1 MSDVRNLSI
10 WEVIWKQYKDNG
22 ENNMGKNRLVYGENT
37 EITYLVRIL
46 SAMMC
51 ICGGIGVLLIL
62 LGQVAFGG
70 IGLASAVLILILI
83 LLERRKQYQKVDGS
97 FLYNERE
104 VSVHID
110 IYGKMRT
117 KRPVKM
123 QYGDQEIEMSSSEG
137 GKYAKSLTFMLDEN
151 IPCVFEIN
159 RKKMSV
165 SVTID
170 GKTVVDNNYVRK
182 EYLLPE

>member
-1 MSDVRNLSI
+1 MNDVRSSSI
-10 WEVIWKQYKDNG
+10 WEVIWKQYKNNG
-22 ENNMGKNRLVYGENT
+22 EIVMGKNRLVYGENT
-37 EITYLVRIL
+37 EITYLVNIL
-46 SAMMC
+46 MGMML
-51 ICGGIGVLLIL
+51 ICMGVGGLLVI

-70 IGLASAVLILILI
+70 IGFASAVLILILV
-83 LLERRKQYQKVDGS
+83 LLETRKQYQKVDGS
-97 FLYNERE
+97 FLYNEKE

-123 QYGDQEIEMSSSEG
+123 KYGDKEIEMSSSEG
-137 GKYAKSLTFMLDEN
+137 GKYAKTLTFMLDEN
-151 IPCVFEIN
+151 TPCVFEIN

-165 SVTID
+165 SVTIN
-170 GKTVVDNNYVRK
+170 GTIVVDNNYVRK

>member
-1 MSDVRNLSI
+1 
-10 WEVIWKQYKDNG
+10 
-22 ENNMGKNRLVYGENT
+22 MGKNRLVYGENT
-37 EITYLVRIL
+37 EITYLIKIL
-46 SAMMC
+46 VGMMA
-51 ICGGIGVLLIL
+51 ICSGIGVLLIL

-70 IGLASAVLILILI
+70 IGLASAVLISIIILS
-83 LLERRKQYQKVDGS
+83 ERRKQYQKVDGS
-97 FLYNERE
+97 FLYNEKE

-117 KRPVKM
+117 KRPVVMK
-123 QYGDQEIEMSSSEG
+123 YGDKEITMSSSEG
-137 GKYAKSLTFMLDEN
+137 GKYAKTLTFMLDEN
-151 IPCVFEIN
+151 TICIFEIN
-159 RKKMSV
+159 RKKMGV